1 MKKEE
6 AIDADYLA
14 PAKYDQ
20 YYGAYATLP
29 DWFLT
34 ELASRERVLELAC
47 GTGRIAIP
55 LAEHGLEVTGIDYS
69 EPMLSLARAKAEGK
83 QVKVA
88 WICDDIRRFDTG
100 RQYGAVLLLFNA
112 LWHLHDLADFEACI
126 HCVKRHLAPGGY
138 FIVDVFVPGL
148 EILNRDPSRRY
159 SFSRYTDDKTG
170 QEVQVTQSYRYEADT
185 QVARMVHYRED
196 SDEIVG
202 GLNLRMYFPQE
213 LDALLKYNGMRIDE
227 KFGNWNR
234 DAFGPDSRHQLCFCT
249 TMETG

>member
-6 AIDADYLA
+6 SIDADYLA

-34 ELASRERVLELAC
+34 ELASREKVLELAC
-47 GTGRIAIP
+47 GTGRMSIP

-69 EPMLSLARAKAEGK
+69 EPMLSLARSKAEDK
-83 QVKVA
+83 QVKVDL
-88 WICDDIRRFDTG
+88 IRDDIRHFDIS
-100 RQYGAVLLLFNA
+100 RQYGSVLLLHNA
-112 LWHLHDLADFEACI
+112 LWHLHDLADFEECI
-126 HCVKRHLAPGGY
+126 RCVKRHLAPGGY
-138 FIVDVFVPGL
+138 FILDVFVPGL

-159 SFSRYTDDKTG
+159 PFARYTDDDTG

-185 QVARMVHYRED
+185 QIARMVHYRRD

-213 LDALLKYNGMRIDE
+213 LDALLQYNGMRVKE
-227 KFGNWNR
+227 KFGNWER
-234 DAFGPDSRHQLCFCT
+234 DSFGPDSRLQLYFCT
-249 TMETG
+249 TTEIG